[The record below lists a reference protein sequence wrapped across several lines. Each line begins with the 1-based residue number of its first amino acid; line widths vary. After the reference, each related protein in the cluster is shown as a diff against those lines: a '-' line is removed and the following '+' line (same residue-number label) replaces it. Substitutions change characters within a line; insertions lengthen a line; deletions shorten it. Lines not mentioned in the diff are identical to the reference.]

1 MTDPDLIILYVNDVP
16 ASEAF
21 YAGLLG
27 KAPVESSPAFAMFVL
42 ANGQRLGLW
51 ALHTVEPAAVAT
63 GGGGELCIALDGDA
77 AVDALHADWQARG
90 LTFAQ
95 PPTSMEFGH
104 TFVALDPDS
113 HRLRVYSPIP
123 R

>member
-1 MTDPDLIILYVNDVP
+1 MTHPDLIILYVNDVP

-27 KAPVESSPAFAMFVL
+27 NAPVESSPAFAMFVL
-42 ANGQRLGLW
+42 ANGLRLGLW
-51 ALHTVEPAAVAT
+51 ARHTVEPAATMA

-95 PPTSMEFGH
+95 PPTRMEFGY
-104 TFVALDPDS
+104 TCVALDPDG
-113 HRLRVYSPIP
+113 HRLRAYAPIAH
-123 R
+123 